1 VARFLADITPLKVSP
16 QFRRLWWGLGLANIG
31 TNLTVIAV
39 GLEIFDMTGST
50 LAVGTL
56 GLWAVVPL
64 LVMGLYGGALAD
76 AHDRRT
82 VALVASVIMWAAT
95 LGIVAQA
102 YLDAGNVYV
111 LYVLVAL
118 QSGASAVNSPARSA
132 IIPRLVSKELLPAA
146 NALNMITHN
155 LALMAGPVV
164 GAVLVATIGYGPTYT
179 VDAVT
184 FTFALYALFRLPP
197 IKPQASDGE
206 PPSRGV
212 AGWRSVAQGLKYL
225 STRRNVRMT
234 FLVDLCAMVL
244 ALPRVVFPAVGALM
258 IGGGKTT
265 AGLLTSFIAVGSA
278 LASVFSGPLGRVHY
292 QGRVVAW
299 AVASWGLGVA
309 AFGGVLLA
317 VGSDKPGSV
326 IWWALIAAGVALAFS
341 GAADAVSAVFRGTI
355 LQSATPDDMRGR
367 LQGVFIVVVTGGPRL
382 GDMLMGAD
390 SELVGEGWAVLIGGL
405 ACMAA
410 VGALMKWQPG
420 FLRYDSRDPIA

>member
-1 VARFLADITPLKVSP
+1 
-16 QFRRLWWGLGLANIG
+16 
-31 TNLTVIAV
+31 VIAV

-56 GLWAVVPL
+56 GLWAVIPL

-76 AHDRRT
+76 AHDRRR
-82 VALVASVIMWAAT
+82 VALVASFIMWAAT

-102 YLDAGNVYV
+102 YLDLGSVYV
-111 LYVLVAL
+111 LYALVAL

-132 IIPRLVSKELLPAA
+132 IIPRLVPPELLPAA
-146 NALNMITHN
+146 NALNMITGN
-155 LALMAGPVV
+155 IALMAGPAM

-197 IKPQASDGE
+197 IKPLASESESSTDK
-206 PPSRGV
+206 V
-212 AGWRSVAQGLKYL
+212 TGWRSVAQGLKYL

-234 FLVDLCAMVL
+234 FLVDMAAMVL

-265 AGLLTSFIAVGSA
+265 AGLLTSFIAVGSG
-278 LASVFSGPLGRVHY
+278 LASGFSGPLGRVHY
-292 QGRVVAW
+292 QGKGVAW
-299 AVASWGLGVA
+299 SVACWGLGVA
-309 AFGGVLLA
+309 AFGGILLA
-317 VGSDKPGSV
+317 VGSNRPGGV
-326 IWWALIAAGVALAFS
+326 VWWAMIAAGLALAFC
-341 GAADAVSAVFRGTI
+341 GAADAVSMVFRGTI

-382 GDMLMGAD
+382 GDMIMGAD
-390 SELVGEGWAVLIGGL
+390 SEWLGEGLAVLVGGV
-405 ACMAA
+405 ACMVA
-410 VGALMKWQPG
+410 VAALMKWQPG
-420 FLRYDSRDPIA
+420 FLRYDSRNPVA